1 MEPAK
6 YFNNVIIGQFV
17 LTGVPVKVYI
27 GGRYLTITDA
37 DDVEDPIFGF
47 GMDEDG
53 DMQRFDYRNVM
64 QLSVSGNVVDL
75 ETYNKGMEAKFGGGG
90 EEKAEEPKDDPKEDP
105 KKDESLIKLKDIIR
119 EVSEEEVEAEME
131 AAEAE
136 IDAAKAKE
144 KAAKAAVKD
153 TIKKA
158 KDKIKAAKASM
169 KVAEEGVI
177 KEDRDYSGMSH
188 GILAVAAKADGEGMA
203 QIAGMLGVDVGEY
216 DLDDDGDLDDLYDDI
231 ETALG
236 RVSTAEVEQLY
247 NELRKLNLVEGVV
260 KEYYRSTYSE
270 PLDYTFGV
278 GDIVKNKNKSCP
290 HAGSMG
296 VVKKLMDL
304 PNDMG
309 TVVIYTVTNKGT
321 TYKPGDVLTK
331 TMDQLEPIQTPDSL
345 EDMDELNV
353 RDAHGDKKIENP
365 KTGKKIKFSSA
376 LKAPKGTKVYNKA
389 RKMYN
394 RLKEK

>member
-1 MEPAK
+1 MKPAK

-37 DDVEDPIFGF
+37 DDVEDPTFGF

-64 QLSVSGNVVDL
+64 QLSVSGNIVDL
-75 ETYNKGMEAKFGGGG
+75 ETYNKGMEAKFGG
-90 EEKAEEPKDDPKEDP
+90 EEAKAEEPKEEEPKEEEP
-105 KKDESLIKLKDIIR
+105 KEEPNKEASSMKLGNILK
-119 EVSEEEVEAEME
+119 EASKEEIDAEVEG
-131 AAEAE
+131 AEAQ
-136 IDAAKAKE
+136 IDAAKAKT
-144 KAAKAAVKD
+144 KAAKAAEKE

-158 KDKIKAAKASM
+158 KEKIKAAHAQRIDEFYDSSRY
-169 KVAEEGVI
+169 I
-177 KEDRDYSGMSH
+177 K
-188 GILAVAAKADGEGMA
+188 
-203 QIAGMLGVDVGEY
+203 
-216 DLDDDGDLDDLYDDI
+216 
-231 ETALG
+231 
-236 RVSTAEVEQLY
+236 
-247 NELRKLNLVEGVV
+247 
-260 KEYYRSTYSE
+260 

-309 TVVIYTVTNKGT
+309 TVVMYTVTNKGA
-321 TYKPGDVLTK
+321 TYGPGDVLTK
-331 TMDQLEPIQTPDSL
+331 TMDQLEPIQKPDPL

-353 RDAHGDKKIENP
+353 RDVHGDKKIENP

>member
-1 MEPAK
+1 MGPAK
-6 YFNNVIIGQFV
+6 YFNNIIIGQFV

-37 DDVEDPIFGF
+37 DDVEDPTFGF

-90 EEKAEEPKDDPKEDP
+90 DDKAEEPKDDK
-105 KKDESLIKLKDIIR
+105 KKDDEKADDKKAEDEENPFKDHYMPSIGDLIAEI
-119 EVSEEEVEAEME
+119 SQEEVDAEIE
-131 AAEAE
+131 AAESE

-153 TIKKA
+153 TLKKA
-158 KDKIKAAKASM
+158 KEKIKAAKAQPIDEYHSM
-169 KVAEEGVI
+169 RSRYI
-177 KEDRDYSGMSH
+177 K
-188 GILAVAAKADGEGMA
+188 
-203 QIAGMLGVDVGEY
+203 
-216 DLDDDGDLDDLYDDI
+216 
-231 ETALG
+231 
-236 RVSTAEVEQLY
+236 
-247 NELRKLNLVEGVV
+247 
-260 KEYYRSTYSE
+260 

-309 TVVIYTVTNKGT
+309 TVVMYTVTNKGA
-321 TYKPGDVLTK
+321 TYRPGDVLTK
-331 TMDQLEPIQTPDSL
+331 TMDQLEPIQKPDPL

-353 RDAHGDKKIENP
+353 RDVHGDKKIENP

-376 LKAPKGTKVYNKA
+376 LKAPKGTKVYSKA

>member
-75 ETYNKGMEAKFGGGG
+75 ETYNKGMEDKFSGG
-90 EEKAEEPKDDPKEDP
+90 EEKSEEPKDDEKEKEDKGEDKGEVP
-105 KKDESLIKLKDIIR
+105 GLKDSYMPSITDLIR
-119 EVSEEEVEAEME
+119 EISQDEVDAEIE
-131 AAEAE
+131 AAESE

-153 TIKKA
+153 KVKAA
-158 KDKIKAAKASM
+158 KDKIKAAKAQM

-188 GILAVAAKADGEGMA
+188 GILAVAAKTDGEGMA
-203 QIAGMLGVDVGEY
+203 QIAGMVGVDVGEY
-216 DLDDDGDLDDLYDDI
+216 DLENENDLDDLYDDI

-236 RVSTAEVEQLY
+236 RVSTAEVEQIY
-247 NELRKLNLVEGVV
+247 NELRKLNLVEGH
-260 KEYYRSTYSE
+260 ERG
-270 PLDYTFGV
+270 YTFGV
-278 GDIVKNKNKSCP
+278 GDIVKNKNTSCP
-290 HAGSMG
+290 HHGSMG
-296 VVKKLMDL
+296 VVKKLMKL
-304 PNDMG
+304 ANNMG
-309 TVVIYTVTNKGT
+309 IVAVYTVMNSGP
-321 TYKPGDVLTK
+321 TYRPGDVLTK
-331 TMDQLEPIQTPDSL
+331 TIDQLEPIQKPDGV
-345 EDMDELNV
+345 E
-353 RDAHGDKKIENP
+353 
-365 KTGKKIKFSSA
+365 
-376 LKAPKGTKVYNKA
+376 
-389 RKMYN
+389 
-394 RLKEK
+394 

>member
-1 MEPAK
+1 MGPAK
-6 YFNNVIIGQFV
+6 YFNNIIIGQFV

-37 DDVEDPIFGF
+37 DDVEDPTFGF

-64 QLSVSGNVVDL
+64 QLSVSGNIVDL
-75 ETYNKGMEAKFGGGG
+75 ETYNKGMEAKFGGG
-90 EEKAEEPKDDPKEDP
+90 EEKAEEPKDDAKADDE
-105 KKDESLIKLKDIIR
+105 KKDDKEADKDLSDSYIPSLKSLAEITKD
-119 EVSEEEVEAEME
+119 EVDAEIE
-131 AAEAE
+131 GAEAQ
-136 IDAAKAKE
+136 IDAAKAKTKAAQAAE
-144 KAAKAAVKD
+144 KAA
-153 TIKKA
+153 IKKA
-158 KDKIKAAKASM
+158 NDKIKAAKSQPIDETHMSRYM
-169 KVAEEGVI
+169 K
-177 KEDRDYSGMSH
+177 
-188 GILAVAAKADGEGMA
+188 
-203 QIAGMLGVDVGEY
+203 
-216 DLDDDGDLDDLYDDI
+216 
-231 ETALG
+231 
-236 RVSTAEVEQLY
+236 
-247 NELRKLNLVEGVV
+247 
-260 KEYYRSTYSE
+260 

-309 TVVIYTVTNKGT
+309 TVVMYTVTNKGT
-321 TYKPGDVLTK
+321 TYRPGDLLTK
-331 TMDQLEPIQTPDSL
+331 TMDQLVPIQKPDSL

-353 RDAHGDKKIENP
+353 RDVHGDKKIENP

>member
-188 GILAVAAKADGEGMA
+188 GILAVAAKTDGEGMA
-203 QIAGMLGVDVGEY
+203 QIAGMVGVDVGEY
-216 DLDDDGDLDDLYDDI
+216 DLENENDLDDLYDDI

-236 RVSTAEVEQLY
+236 LASTAEVEQLY
-247 NELRKLNLVEGVV
+247 NELKKLNLVEGH
-260 KEYYRSTYSE
+260 ERG
-270 PLDYTFGV
+270 YTFGV
-278 GDIVKNKNKSCP
+278 GDIVKNKNTSCP
-290 HAGSMG
+290 HHGSMG
-296 VVKKLMDL
+296 VVKKLMKL
-304 PNDMG
+304 GDMG
-309 TVVIYTVTNKGT
+309 TVAVYTVMNSGS
-321 TYKPGDVLTK
+321 TYRPGDTLTK
-331 TMDQLEPIQTPDSL
+331 TIDQLEPIQKPDGL
-345 EDMDELNV
+345 EELDV
-353 RDAHGDKKIENP
+353 RDVHGDKKIENP